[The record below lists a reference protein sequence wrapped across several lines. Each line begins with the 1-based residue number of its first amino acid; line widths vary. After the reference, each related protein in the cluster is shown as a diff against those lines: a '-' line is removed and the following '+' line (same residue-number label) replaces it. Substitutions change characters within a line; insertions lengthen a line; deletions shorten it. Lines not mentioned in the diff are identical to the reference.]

1 MQIINVIDFNIIK
14 AVCYTNT
21 YVRQIGAVGIS
32 LRVIYYVTLFLSV
45 IPATFSLK

>member
-21 YVRQIGAVGIS
+21 YVRRIGASRCALFITS
-32 LRVIYYVTLFLSV
+32 LY
-45 IPATFSLK
+45 FSL